1 MSKEYI
7 EKEAA
12 IRNVCKGCGLFDTD
26 NCICTGTVRCD
37 EYDAILDTSPADV
50 EPVVRCKDCKY
61 YEEHHYEREGEPPYI
76 KGKCG
81 NKFGLN
87 RQYMVHP
94 EEFCSRGERR
104 E

>member
-1 MSKEYI
+1 MDDCTSRETAIKILQDPTTDHKER
-7 EKEAA
+7 A
-12 IRNVCKGCGLFDTD
+12 INRLP
-26 NCICTGTVRCD
+26 
-37 EYDAILDTSPADV
+37 AADV
-50 EPVVRCKDCKY
+50 KPVVRCKECKY